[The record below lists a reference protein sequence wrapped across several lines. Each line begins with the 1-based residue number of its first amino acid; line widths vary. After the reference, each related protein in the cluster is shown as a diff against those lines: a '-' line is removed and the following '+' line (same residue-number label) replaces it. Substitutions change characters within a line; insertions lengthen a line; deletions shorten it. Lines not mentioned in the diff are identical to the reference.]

1 MSNITPAQINAQI
14 AKGAFRP
21 HTMLSNMALNYF
33 QSFNNYF
40 ARGIFPIVRVRLSAD
55 NYVRWSLEDLLRNNW
70 QLKPAY
76 GKVTPTVIGEDTDTY
91 AVKVYQDIRG
101 IDEIRETDISR
112 RQGPSE
118 FNNTRQWLTKVIAE
132 GANIKQDIDFANK
145 FFRSGVWA
153 NEWTGVDNTTPG
165 GNEFIKWNNDNSD
178 PITFVADRA
187 LEMLE
192 KTGRKPN
199 RMAMGA
205 NVMNA
210 LRKHPAILD
219 RIKYGGTS
227 ANPAQVNVNALK
239 SLFEMSHLTVMQ
251 SIHNPSNLGN
261 EADMQFIADPNAILL
276 AYAPETPS
284 LREPSAG
291 YIFQWDM
298 LGDGQIMPVFQFKGE
313 GGTHSE
319 FVEGLMAYDMKKTAD
334 DLAVFCT
341 GVV

>member
-1 MSNITPAQINAQI
+1 MSNITPAQINTQI
-14 AKGAFRP
+14 AKGTFRP
-21 HTMLSNMALNYF
+21 HTMLTNMALNYF
-33 QSFNNYF
+33 QSFDNYF

-55 NYVRWSLEDLLRNNW
+55 NYYRWTLEDLLRNNW

-76 GKVTPTVIGEDTDTY
+76 GKVTPTVIGEDSDTY

-101 IDEIRETDISR
+101 IDQIRETDIDR
-112 RQGPSE
+112 RQGPSYAHD
-118 FNNTRQWLTKVIAE
+118 TRQWLTKQIAE

-145 FFRSGVWA
+145 FFRSGAWT
-153 NEWTGVDNTTPG
+153 NEWEGVDDTNVT
-165 GNEFIKWNNDNSD
+165 GNQFIKWSNDNSD
-178 PITFVADRA
+178 PITFIADRA

-199 RMAMGA
+199 RLAMGA

-251 SIHNPSNLGN
+251 SIHNPAKLGK
-261 EADMQFIADPNAILL
+261 ESDVQFIADPDAILL
-276 AYAPETPS
+276 AYAPEAPS

-298 LGDGQIMPVFQFKGE
+298 LGDGQILPTFQYPGE

-334 DLAVFCT
+334 DLAVFCS

>member
-1 MSNITPAQINAQI
+1 MSNIRPAQISAQI
-14 AKGAFRP
+14 AKGEFRP
-21 HTMLSNMALNYF
+21 HTMMTNMALNYF
-33 QSFNNYF
+33 QSFDNYF
-40 ARGIFPIVRVRLSAD
+40 ARAIFPTVRVRLSSD

-76 GKVTPTVIGEDTDTY
+76 GKVTPTVIGEDSDTY
-91 AVKVYQDIRG
+91 SVKVYQDIRG

-112 RQGPSE
+112 RQGPSV
-118 FNNTRQWLTKVIAE
+118 FNNTRQWLTKSIAE
-132 GANIKQDIDFANK
+132 GASIKQDIDFANK
-145 FFRSGVWA
+145 FFRSGVWE
-153 NEWTGVDNTTPG
+153 NEWTGKDDTNVSG
-165 GNEFIKWNNDNSD
+165 KEFIKWTNDNSD
-178 PITFVADRA
+178 PITFIADRS

-199 RMAMGA
+199 RLAMGA

-210 LRKHPAILD
+210 LRKHPGILE

-239 SLFEMSHLTVMQ
+239 GLFEMNHLSVMQ
-251 SIHNPSNLGN
+251 SIYNPSNLGN
-261 EADMQFIADPNAILL
+261 EADIQFIADPNAILL

-298 LGDGQIMPVFQFKGE
+298 LGDGQIMPMFQFKGE

-334 DLAVFCT
+334 DLAVFCS

>member
-1 MSNITPAQINAQI
+1 MSNITPAQINMQI

-70 QLKPAY
+70 QMKPAF
-76 GKVTPTVIGEDTDTY
+76 GKVNPTVIGEDTDTY

-112 RQGPSE
+112 RQGPSQ
-118 FNNTRQWLTKVIAE
+118 FNNTRQWLTKAIAE

-145 FFRSGVWA
+145 FFRSGAWG

-165 GNEFIKWNNDNSD
+165 SKEFIKWNNDNSD

-239 SLFEMSHLTVMQ
+239 SLFEMPHLTVMQ
-251 SIHNPSNLGN
+251 SIHNPSKLGS
-261 EADMQFIADPNAILL
+261 EADNKFIADPNAILL

-298 LGDGQIMPVFQFKGE
+298 LGDGQIMPMFQFKGE

-334 DLAVFCT
+334 DLAMFCT

>member
-1 MSNITPAQINAQI
+1 MGNISPAQINVQI

-33 QSFNNYF
+33 QDFNNYF

-55 NYVRWSLEDLLRNNW
+55 NYYRWTLEDLLRNNW
-70 QLKPAY
+70 QPKPAY
-76 GKVTPTVIGEDTDTY
+76 GKVTPDVIGEDTDTY

-112 RQGPSE
+112 RQGPSAY
-118 FNNTRQWLTKVIAE
+118 NDTRQWLTKSIAE

-145 FFRSGVWA
+145 FFHAGVWE
-153 NEWTGVDNTTPG
+153 NEWSGVDNTNPG
-165 GNEFIKWNNDNSD
+165 DNEFIKWSNDNSD
-178 PITFVADRA
+178 PITFVAERS

-205 NVMNA
+205 NVMKA
-210 LRKHPAILD
+210 LRKHPAILE

-227 ANPAQVNVNALK
+227 SNPAQVNVNALK
-239 SLFEMSHLTVMQ
+239 SLFEMNHLTVLQ
-251 SIHNPSNLGN
+251 SIHNPSKLGN
-261 EADMQFIADPNAILL
+261 EAEMQFIADPNAILL
-276 AYAPETPS
+276 AYAPESPS

-298 LGDGQIMPVFQFKGE
+298 LGDGQIMPMFQYPGE

-334 DLAVFCT
+334 DLGCFLG

>member
-1 MSNITPAQINAQI
+1 MSNIKPAQISMQI
-14 AKGAFRP
+14 AKGEFRP
-21 HTMLSNMALNYF
+21 HTMMTNMALNYF
-33 QSFNNYF
+33 QSFDNYF
-40 ARGIFPIVRVRLSAD
+40 ARGIFPIVRVRMSSD

-76 GKVTPTVIGEDTDTY
+76 GKVTPTVIGEDSDTY
-91 AVKVYQDIRG
+91 SVKVYQDIRG

-112 RQGPSE
+112 RQGPSQ
-118 FNNTRQWLTKVIAE
+118 FNNTRQWLTKSIAE
-132 GANIKQDIDFANK
+132 GASIKQDIDFANK
-145 FFRSGVWA
+145 FFRSGAWA
-153 NEWTGVDNTTPG
+153 NEWSGVDNTTPG
-165 GNEFIKWNNDNSD
+165 DKEFIKWNNDNSD

-199 RMAMGA
+199 RLAMGA

-251 SIHNPSNLGN
+251 SIHNPTALGA
-261 EADMQFIADPNAILL
+261 EPDIQFVADPNAILL
-276 AYAPETPS
+276 AYAPDTPS

-298 LGDGQIMPVFQFKGE
+298 LGDGQIMPMFQFKGE

-334 DLAVFCT
+334 DLAVFCS

>member
-33 QSFNNYF
+33 QNFDNYF
-40 ARGIFPIVRVRLSAD
+40 ARGIFPIVRVRMSAD

-70 QLKPAY
+70 QPKPAY

-118 FNNTRQWLTKVIAE
+118 FNNTRKWLTKVIAE

-145 FFRSGVWA
+145 FFRSGVWG
-153 NEWTGVDNTTPG
+153 NEWEGIDDTNTT
-165 GNEFIKWNNDNSD
+165 GNQFIKWSNDNSD

-205 NVMNA
+205 NVMNK

-227 ANPAQVNVNALK
+227 SNPAQVNVNALK
-239 SLFEMSHLTVMQ
+239 SLFEMNHLTVMQ
-251 SIHNPSNLGN
+251 SIHNPSKLGN
-261 EADMQFIADPNAILL
+261 EADMQFIADPDAILL
-276 AYAPETPS
+276 AYAPESPS

-298 LGDGQIMPVFQFKGE
+298 LGDGQILPMFQFKGE

-319 FVEGLMAYDMKKTAD
+319 FMEGLMAYDMKKTAD
-334 DLAVFCT
+334 DLAVFCK

>member
-1 MSNITPAQINAQI
+1 MGNITPSQINTQI

-21 HTMLSNMALNYF
+21 HTALTNMALNYF
-33 QSFNNYF
+33 QNFNNYF
-40 ARGIFPIVRVRLSAD
+40 ARGIFPIVRVRQSAD
-55 NYVRWSLEDLLRNNW
+55 NYYRWTLEDLLRDSW
-70 QLKPAY
+70 QRKPAY
-76 GKVTPTVIGEDTDTY
+76 GKVMPTALGEDTDTY
-91 AVKVYQDIRG
+91 AVKVFQAIMG
-101 IDEIRETDISR
+101 IDEIRETDVRR
-112 RQGPSE
+112 RQGPSIA
-118 FNNTRQWLTKVIAE
+118 TDSRMWQTKAIAE
-132 GANIKQDIDFANK
+132 QANIHQDIAFANS
-145 FFRSGVWA
+145 FFKSGVWA
-153 NEWTGVDNTTPG
+153 NEWTGKDDTNVSG
-165 GNEFIKWNNDNSD
+165 KEFIKWTNDNSD

-187 LEMLE
+187 IEMLE
-192 KTGRKPN
+192 QTGRKPN

-239 SLFEMSHLTVMQ
+239 SLFEMDHLTVMQ
-251 SIHNPSNLGN
+251 SIHNQAKQGK
-261 EADMQFIADPNAILL
+261 EADMKFIADPNAILL

-284 LREPSAG
+284 IKEPSAG

-298 LGDGQIMPVFQFKGE
+298 LGDGQLMPIFQYKGE
-313 GGTHSE
+313 NGTHSE
-319 FVEGLMAYDMKKTAD
+319 FIEGLMAYDMKKTAD

>member
-1 MSNITPAQINAQI
+1 MSNISPAQVRMQI
-14 AKGAFRP
+14 AKGEYRP
-21 HTMLSNMALNYF
+21 HAMLSNMALNYF
-33 QSFNNYF
+33 QNFNNYF
-40 ARGIFPIVRVRLSAD
+40 ARGIFPIVRVRMSAD
-55 NYVRWSLEDLLRNNW
+55 NYVRWTLEDLLRNNW
-70 QLKPAY
+70 QPKPAY

-112 RQGPSE
+112 RQGPAA
-118 FNNTRQWLTKVIAE
+118 FNNTSQWLTKVIAE

-145 FFRSGVWA
+145 FFHTGVWG
-153 NEWTGVDNTTPG
+153 NEWTGKDATNVSG
-165 GNEFIKWNNDNSD
+165 KEFIKWSNDNSD
-178 PITFVADRA
+178 PITFVAERA

-205 NVMNA
+205 NVMQH
-210 LRKHPAILD
+210 LRKHPGILD

-239 SLFEMSHLTVMQ
+239 SLFEMPHLTVMQ
-251 SIHNPSNLGN
+251 SIHNPSQLGN
-261 EADMQFIADPNAILL
+261 EADMKFIADPNAILL

-298 LGDGQIMPVFQFKGE
+298 LGDGQIMPIFKFKGE

-319 FVEGLMAYDMKKTAD
+319 FIEGMMAYDMKKTAD
-334 DLAVFCT
+334 DLAVFCS

>member
-1 MSNITPAQINAQI
+1 MSNITPAQINMQI
-14 AKGAFRP
+14 AKGTFRP

-33 QSFNNYF
+33 QSFDNYF
-40 ARGIFPIVRVRLSAD
+40 ARGIFPIVRVRQSAD
-55 NYVRWSLEDLLRNNW
+55 NYTRWTLEDLLRNNW

-76 GKVTPTVIGEDTDTY
+76 GKVTPAPIGEDSDTY

-112 RQGPSE
+112 RQGPSA
-118 FNNTRQWLTKVIAE
+118 FGDTRQWLTKVIAE

-145 FFRSGVWA
+145 FFRSGAWK
-153 NEWTGVDNTTPG
+153 NEWTGKDDTNVS
-165 GNEFIKWNNDNSD
+165 GNEFIKWSNDNSD
-178 PITFVADRA
+178 PITFVAERA
-187 LEMLE
+187 LEMQE

-227 ANPAQVNVNALK
+227 SNPAQVNVNALK
-239 SLFEMSHLTVMQ
+239 SLFEMNHLTVMQ
-251 SIHNPSNLGN
+251 SIHNPSALGN

-276 AYAPETPS
+276 AYAPEAPS
-284 LREPSAG
+284 LKEPSAG

-298 LGDGQIMPVFQFKGE
+298 LGDGQIMPVFQYPGE

-334 DLAVFCT
+334 DLAVFCS

>member
-1 MSNITPAQINAQI
+1 MANIRPAQISAQI
-14 AKGAFRP
+14 AKGEFRP
-21 HTMLSNMALNYF
+21 HAMMTNMALNYY
-33 QSFNNYF
+33 QNANNYF
-40 ARGIFPIVRVRLSAD
+40 ARGIFPIVRVRLSSD
-55 NYVRWSLEDLLRNNW
+55 NYVRWTLEDLLRNNW
-70 QLKPAY
+70 QPKPAY

-91 AVKVYQDIRG
+91 SVKVFQDIRG

-112 RQGPSE
+112 RQGPSQ
-118 FNNTRQWLTKVIAE
+118 FNNTRQWLTKAIAE
-132 GANIKQDIDFANK
+132 GASIKQDIDFANK
-145 FFRSGVWA
+145 FFHSGAWS
-153 NEWTGVDNTTPG
+153 NEWTGKDDTNVGD
-165 GNEFIKWNNDNSD
+165 NEFIKWSNDNSD
-178 PITFVADRA
+178 PITFVAERS

-199 RMAMGA
+199 RLAMGA
-205 NVMNA
+205 NVMKA
-210 LRKHPAILD
+210 LRKHPAILE

-239 SLFEMSHLTVMQ
+239 SLFEMPHLTVMQ
-251 SIHNPSNLGN
+251 SIHNPSKLGN
-261 EADMQFIADPNAILL
+261 EADMQFIADPDAILL

-298 LGDGQIMPVFQFKGE
+298 LGDGQIMPIFQFKGE

-334 DLAVFCT
+334 DLAVFCS